1 MFPSRTSNF
10 PANSFIPSSIP
21 FEQSRHRGGRALGG
35 FPGRFWRGRGLC
47 RAGWGYGVSHHGHG
61 QEEAPLALCPWE
73 LGPSAVLGWAPAALG
88 TGSTRPSSHRPLPTD
103 LGPGV
108 TVGDVVAGAPS
119 PPGPRGTAEDR
130 GGGHAA
136 APAVLSASP
145 EEDQAGPFWGQHAGH
160 RAAAASGGSADHCV
174 VPSELSTGLLP
185 GVMLSQLSTASQAA
199 AAPRPP

>member
-1 MFPSRTSNF
+1 MAS
-10 PANSFIPSSIP
+10 A
-21 FEQSRHRGGRALGG
+21 G
-35 FPGRFWRGRGLC
+35 PGEGM
-47 RAGWGYGVSHHGHG
+47 SHHGHG

-88 TGSTRPSSHRPLPTD
+88 TGSTRPSSHRPLPAN

-108 TVGDVVAGAPS
+108 TVGDVVTGAPS
-119 PPGPRGTAEDR
+119 PPGPRGAAAEDG

-145 EEDQAGPFWGQHAGH
+145 EEDQAGPFWGQRAGC
-160 RAAAASGGSADHCV
+160 RTAAASGGSADHCV

-185 GVMLSQLSTASQAA
+185 GVMLSQLSAASQAT
-199 AAPRPP
+199 AAPGPP